1 MTDIKQKN
9 KIKILFIT
17 HTSFMAGANRSLLQL
32 MIELKN
38 NYNIEPY
45 VLIPKDKS
53 NSTFIDILAKNNIQY
68 LVARFSWFKSS
79 KKAIKNYLYYI
90 LNIFFY
96 IKIAYKLK
104 NITPDLIHS
113 NSSTIDIG
121 VFLSKL
127 KKTKHIWHLREFGY
141 SDYNLTPYFGK
152 KYEKY
157 IYNMPNNIFIAISK
171 KIQSEYKR
179 IITKREIYLI
189 YNGLPLCNKLASH
202 INSTIQFCCIGLIN
216 ESKNQIEIIKAAKIL
231 VNRYQ
236 CKNFHITFAGIE
248 DFSYKKLLTEYI
260 EKNKLSNYVT
270 FLGEID
276 NVSDL
281 LINMDVGLM
290 VSTNEAFGRV
300 TIEYMLHNLA
310 VIASNSGA
318 NPELIDDK
326 INGLLYELHNI
337 DNLSELMYSLIQKPH
352 TIKTL
357 SNKALI
363 SARNKFS
370 SSSNTKSIYT
380 LYKEIL

>member
-1 MTDIKQKN
+1 
-9 KIKILFIT
+9 
-17 HTSFMAGANRSLLQL
+17 
-32 MIELKN
+32 
-38 NYNIEPY
+38 
-45 VLIPKDKS
+45 
-53 NSTFIDILAKNNIQY
+53 
-68 LVARFSWFKSS
+68 
-79 KKAIKNYLYYI
+79 
-90 LNIFFY
+90 
-96 IKIAYKLK
+96 
-104 NITPDLIHS
+104 
-113 NSSTIDIG
+113 
-121 VFLSKL
+121 
-127 KKTKHIWHLREFGY
+127 
-141 SDYNLTPYFGK
+141 
-152 KYEKY
+152 
-157 IYNMPNNIFIAISK
+157 MPNNIFIAISK

-189 YNGLPLCNKLASH
+189 YNGLPLCNKFASH